1 MAIYLLNARKTGI
14 ALFFIIFIFPVS
26 AQYSLGMT
34 GLLNTPDANMQK
46 DGIFLAG
53 ANYLPKEMLPATWDY
68 NTGNYFVNITFF
80 PFVEVA
86 YRLTLLKSELPENN
100 NWQQDRSVSLR
111 LRPLKERRYIPSVVI
126 GSNDVLTTYELNV
139 FKSTNSNR
147 YFSSIY
153 AVATKNIDISDNI
166 FSITAGGYFFSKNDL
181 YKGVFGGIKYTP
193 SFLKQV
199 SVIAEYDS
207 NCVNAGVAALL
218 FKHFSLHAF
227 TYDMKAFSCGLRYEF
242 CLLQ

>member
-1 MAIYLLNARKTGI
+1 MTMFNYNVRKTGI
-14 ALFFIIFIFPVS
+14 IFFFISIIIPVF

-46 DGIFLAG
+46 DGMFMAG
-53 ANYLPKEMLPATWDY
+53 VNYLPEEMLPATWGY
-68 NTGNYFVNITFF
+68 NTGNYFLNITFF

-86 YRLTLLKSELPENN
+86 YRCTILRGEFAQGNK
-100 NWQQDRSVSLR
+100 WQQDRSVSLK
-111 LRPLKERRYIPSVVI
+111 LRPLKERRYFPSVVV

-139 FKSTNSNR
+139 FKTAKSNR

-153 AVATKNIDISDNI
+153 AVATKNIDISSNI
-166 FSITAGGYFFSKNDL
+166 FSITVGSYLFSKNDL

-199 SVIAEYDS
+199 SVIGEYDS
-207 NCVNAGVAALL
+207 NSINAGFTAML
-218 FKHFSLHAF
+218 FNHLSLSAF
-227 TYDMKAFSCGLRYEF
+227 THDFKAFSCGLRYEF